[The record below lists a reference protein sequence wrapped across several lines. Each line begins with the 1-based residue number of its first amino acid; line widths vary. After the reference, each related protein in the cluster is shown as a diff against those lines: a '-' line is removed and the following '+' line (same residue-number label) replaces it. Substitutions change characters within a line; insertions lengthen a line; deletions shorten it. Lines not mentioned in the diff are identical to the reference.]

1 MAVKKTAK
9 QDAKKSTAT
18 MVMKPAAVK
27 KAEKPMAA
35 AKKKTPA
42 PQKPA
47 TASVAPAATALPTND
62 VTYIII
68 DYPTEN
74 ETIAG
79 VHYAIRIGAS
89 GNGTVEL
96 SINNGPWE
104 PARYAD
110 GYWWYDWGYFVPG
123 ATKIAARLV
132 DDKGKVIKNA
142 TTRKCVIG

>member
-1 MAVKKTAK
+1 MEVKP
-9 QDAKKSTAT
+9 
-18 MVMKPAAVK
+18 VAVK
-27 KAEKPMAA
+27 KAAKPVTA
-35 AKKKTPA
+35 AKMKTPA

-47 TASVAPAATALPTND
+47 AAALASAATALPTND

-89 GNGTVEL
+89 SNGTVEL

-123 ATKIAARLV
+123 TARIAARLV
-132 DDKGKVIKNA
+132 DEKGKVIKNA